1 MLDRVGGVKIPG
13 INSLLLLLAAP
24 ALWTRRGGSG
34 REEQW
39 GGEDRRAAG
48 TWSGEAA
55 GSGRAHEAVVRL
67 GREGEGRQGGWEG
80 IRGRERK

>member
-55 GSGRAHEAVVRL
+55 GVAALVRL
-67 GREGEGRQGGWEG
+67 WCGWGGKERSDRVGGRG
-80 IRGRERK
+80 